1 MVATVDIKTGEKTV
15 LDYLIKPFNK
25 AKKALRE
32 RLTEIYLYLN
42 LMNHLTP
49 YFLPFPKPRSV
60 HVKARIRTMIPI
72 SNTILFFTDFAFHL
86 NCLNNLQQRS
96 KSLFSPLSKPDDTV
110 YNHKSRNENDKHRQ
124 NR

>member
-1 MVATVDIKTGEKTV
+1 
-15 LDYLIKPFNK
+15 
-25 AKKALRE
+25 
-32 RLTEIYLYLN
+32 
-42 LMNHLTP
+42 MNHLTP

-86 NCLNNLQQRS
+86 NCLNNLQQRC